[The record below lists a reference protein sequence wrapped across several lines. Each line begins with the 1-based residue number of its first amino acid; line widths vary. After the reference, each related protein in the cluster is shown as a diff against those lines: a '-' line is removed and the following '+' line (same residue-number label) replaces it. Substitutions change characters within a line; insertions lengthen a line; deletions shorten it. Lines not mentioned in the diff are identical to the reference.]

1 MSTQMD
7 PASAPI
13 TPSRNDRRREQTR
26 ARLVDAA
33 TTLIARQG
41 VERTR
46 INEITELADVGF
58 GSFYNYF
65 ESKDAIVNA
74 VLSETAAAHA
84 EAIVTATSAVDDPA
98 EVISVAHRHFV
109 RLAVADPKLAAVAVE
124 LVFTNRAIAD
134 SLRPFAREDLKR
146 AVKAGRLDIP
156 DIEVALHATGG
167 ALQGTIRGV
176 LEGDL
181 GADADVAHAALVL
194 RMLGL
199 DPSEADEIA
208 GRDFPESALGTSD

>member
-1 MSTQMD
+1 MTLF
-7 PASAPI
+7 AS
-13 TPSRNDRRREQTR
+13 
-26 ARLVDAA
+26 
-33 TTLIARQG
+33 QG
-41 VERTR
+41 TERTR

-65 ESKDAIVNA
+65 ESKDAIVDA
-74 VLSETAAAHA
+74 VLSETAADHA
-84 EAIVTATSAVDDPA
+84 KGIVNATAEVEDPV

-109 RLAVADPKLAAVAVE
+109 RLAINDPQVAALAVE
-124 LVFTNRAIAD
+124 LVFSNQAIVE

-146 AVKAGRLDIP
+146 AVAAGRLDIP

-176 LEGDL
+176 IEGEL
-181 GADADVAHAALVL
+181 GPEADVQHAALVL

-199 DPSEADEIA
+199 PPAEADEIA
-208 GRDFPESALGTSD
+208 RRPFPETEIAASGSPAS